1 MYCFW
6 TLSKI
11 LALCGNELEKNYH
24 FCSDDFGE
32 FVAEMVVVVDKEE
45 HDAKNNGDMTVKK
58 ALEDTARGGRLG
70 ALKVDPESLTL
81 REPGITLYYL
91 NFYTCSL

>member
-1 MYCFW
+1 
-6 TLSKI
+6 
-11 LALCGNELEKNYH
+11 
-24 FCSDDFGE
+24 
-32 FVAEMVVVVDKEE
+32 MVVVVDKEE

-81 REPGITLYYL
+81 REPGITL
-91 NFYTCSL
+91 

>member
-1 MYCFW
+1 
-6 TLSKI
+6 
-11 LALCGNELEKNYH
+11 
-24 FCSDDFGE
+24 
-32 FVAEMVVVVDKEE
+32 MVVVVDKEE

-81 REPGITLYYL
+81 REPGIF
-91 NFYTCSL
+91 NFLLLQFFYVFIVVAFSWFFFLL

>member
-1 MYCFW
+1 
-6 TLSKI
+6 
-11 LALCGNELEKNYH
+11 
-24 FCSDDFGE
+24 
-32 FVAEMVVVVDKEE
+32 MVVVVDKEE

-81 REPGITLYYL
+81 REPGIFNSLLLQFLYVL
-91 NFYTCSL
+91 IVVAFSRFFYFFENTSVIISQRNSSKVLFVPLI